1 MAIQCSLKTRRFGGL
16 AEFVALGRAGV
27 SVNSDKGRN
36 SGEAAE
42 DFAGIDEKGFVGL
55 GDFELVVVA
64 KANDIIA
71 AGFGKD
77 PANVVVVS

>member
-1 MAIQCSLKTRRFGGL
+1 M
-16 AEFVALGRAGV
+16 EFVALGCAGV
-27 SVNSDKGRN
+27 SVDGNKGRS

-64 KANDIIA
+64 ETDDIIA
-71 AGFGKD
+71 AGLGKD
-77 PANVVVVS
+77 PANVVVMS

>member
-1 MAIQCSLKTRRFGGL
+1 M
-16 AEFVALGRAGV
+16 ALGCAGV
-27 SVNSDKGRN
+27 SVDGNKGRT
-36 SGEAAE
+36 SGETAK
-42 DFAGIDEKGFVGL
+42 DFAGIDDKGFVDL

-71 AGFGKD
+71 AGLGKD

>member
-1 MAIQCSLKTRRFGGL
+1 M
-16 AEFVALGRAGV
+16 ALGCAGV
-27 SVNSDKGRN
+27 GVDGNKGRS

-55 GDFELVVVA
+55 GDFELVIVA
-64 KANDIIA
+64 EADDIIA
-71 AGFGKD
+71 AGLGKD